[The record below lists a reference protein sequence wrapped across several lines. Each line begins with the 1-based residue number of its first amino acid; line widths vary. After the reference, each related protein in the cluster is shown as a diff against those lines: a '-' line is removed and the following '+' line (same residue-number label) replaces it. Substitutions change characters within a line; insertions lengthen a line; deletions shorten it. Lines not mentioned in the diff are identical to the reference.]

1 MVTLLFSTGAR
12 ISELVCLKAGD
23 FSISARKGQIRIFGK
38 GRKERTLPLWPE
50 VAEEVEQFMSARRLG
65 ADDYLFGGRNVPHL
79 TRSGAR
85 SRIDAIVKRAQAAH
99 PSLRGKKIT
108 PHVFRHST
116 AMGML
121 ESGVD
126 ISTIAIWLGHE
137 NIQTTHRYMVT
148 DMNRKEEALRKVH
161 AVDAERKPRARYR
174 ASDDVLDFLM
184 SL

>member
-1 MVTLLFSTGAR
+1 M
-12 ISELVCLKAGD
+12 K
-23 FSISARKGQIRIFGK
+23 RKQ
-38 GRKERTLPLWPE
+38 
-50 VAEEVEQFMSARRLG
+50 
-65 ADDYLFGGRNVPHL
+65 
-79 TRSGAR
+79 
-85 SRIDAIVKRAQAAH
+85 
-99 PSLRGKKIT
+99 IT

-116 AMGML
+116 AMAML

-148 DMNRKEEALRKVH
+148 DMKRKEEALGKVH
-161 AVDAERKPRARYR
+161 AAGPGEQPPARYK